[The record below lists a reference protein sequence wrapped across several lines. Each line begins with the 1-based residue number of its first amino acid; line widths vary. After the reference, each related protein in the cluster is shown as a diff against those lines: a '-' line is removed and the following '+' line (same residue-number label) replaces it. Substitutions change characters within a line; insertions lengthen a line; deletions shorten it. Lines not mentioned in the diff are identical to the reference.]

1 MSQSEI
7 LHLAADLSHI
17 HTDYLW
23 RAEGSWIGYPYYGQ
37 PDLYE
42 ECARIGARGIFD
54 LLFFGDSANT
64 SENHGGTHHAAVQY
78 GMRWPKHDMSP
89 MIPLMARAAPGV
101 GFGLTMSTT
110 YQHPFHVARF
120 FNALDHITQGRIA
133 WNAVTSAYKNE
144 AANWGYEEM
153 IEHDERYVRA
163 REHIQVACALWDS
176 VAKDAILFDKQS
188 GVFADPAKIHLINHK
203 GKYFNVRGP
212 LPVMPSPQHRP
223 VLIQAGQSPAGI
235 DLAATVAEMQFVGR
249 NAIATMKAHRKAL
262 DDRLAAHGRQPR
274 DCGVLWS
281 IRVQLGE
288 SEADALQRERRYI
301 AQIPPQAGLIELSH
315 MYGIDFSVLR
325 NDMRLSEVAE
335 RVKAQNVHWGSFQE
349 LLDTSDPDMTIGEL
363 GQKNAIGKTLAIRG
377 TPAMIADRIEEIHE
391 STGRNGGII
400 LAKGLEVPKYLR
412 DFVEYVVPELQR
424 RGLTKT
430 RYEGRTLRDNLN

>member
-7 LHLAADLSHI
+7 IHLAADLSHI

-23 RAEGSWIGYPYYGQ
+23 RANASWIGYPYYGQ

-42 ECARIGARGIFD
+42 DCARIAARGIFD

-64 SENHGGTHHAAVQY
+64 SENHGGTHHAAVEY
-78 GMRWPKHDMSP
+78 GMRWPKHDMMP
-89 MIPLMARAAPGV
+89 LVPLMARAAQGV

-110 YQHPFHVARF
+110 YQHPFHVARL
-120 FNALDHITQGRIA
+120 FNALDHVTQGRIA

-163 REHIQVACALWDS
+163 REHMLVACKLWDS
-176 VAKDAILFDKQS
+176 VERDAIVFDRQS
-188 GVFADPAKIHLINHK
+188 GVFANPRKIHLINHK

-235 DLAATVAEMQFVGR
+235 DLAATFAEMQFVGR
-249 NAIATMKAHRKAL
+249 NTLPSMKAHRKAL
-262 DDRLAAHGRQPR
+262 DERLAAHGRQPR

-281 IRVQLGE
+281 VRVQVAD
-288 SEADALQRERRYI
+288 SEADAIEMERRYI
-301 AQIPPQAGLIELSH
+301 AAIPPMAGLIEMSH
-315 MYGIDFSVLR
+315 MYGLDFSAIPPHTRIRELADAVR
-325 NDMRLSEVAE
+325 S
-335 RVKAQNVHWGSFQE
+335 QNVHWGSFQE
-349 LLDTSDPDMTIGEL
+349 IVDTNDPEMTIEEL
-363 GQKNAIGKTLAIRG
+363 GRKNAIGKTLAIRG
-377 TPAMIADRIEEIHE
+377 TPRQIVDRMEELHHE
-391 STGRNGGII
+391 TGKNGGFI

-430 RYEGRTLRDNLN
+430 RYEGRTLRENLN

>member
-1 MSQSEI
+1 MSQSET

-23 RAEGSWIGYPYYGQ
+23 RSAGCWIGYPYYGQ

-42 ECARIGARGIFD
+42 DCARIAARGKFD

-64 SENHGGTHHAAVQY
+64 SENHGGTHHAAVAY

-89 MIPLMARAAPGV
+89 LIPLMARAAAGV

-120 FNALDHITQGRIA
+120 FNALDHVTGGRIA

-163 REHIQVACALWDS
+163 REHMQVACALWDS
-176 VAKDAILFDKQS
+176 VEKDAIIFDKAS
-188 GVFADPAKIHLINHK
+188 GMFANPQKVHLINHK

-212 LPVMPSPQHRP
+212 LPVIPSPQHRP

-235 DLAATVAEMQFVGR
+235 DLAATFAEMQFVGR
-249 NAIATMKAHRKAL
+249 NSLASMKAHRRTL
-262 DDRLAAHGRQPR
+262 DDRLATHNRSPR

-281 IRVQLGE
+281 IRVQVAE
-288 SEADALQRERRYI
+288 SEAEALEKERRYI
-301 AQIPPQAGLIELSH
+301 ASIPREAGLIELSH
-315 MYGIDFSVLR
+315 MYGIDFSALR
-325 NDMRLSEVAE
+325 SDMRLADVAE
-335 RVKAQNVHWGSFQE
+335 TVKAQNVHWGSFEE
-349 LLDTSDPDMTIGEL
+349 LLETNDPEMTVGEL
-363 GQKNAIGKTLAIRG
+363 GRKNAIGKTLAVRG
-377 TPAMIADRIEEIHE
+377 TPKSIADQIEQIHDA
-391 STGRNGGII
+391 TGRNGGII
-400 LAKGLEVPKYLR
+400 LAKGIEIPTYLR
-412 DFVEYVVPELQR
+412 EFVEYVVPELQR
-424 RGLTKT
+424 RGLTKM
-430 RYEGRTLRDNLN
+430 RYDGTTLRENLN

>member
-1 MSQSEI
+1 LSQSEI

-23 RAEGSWIGYPYYGQ
+23 RAEGSWIGYPYYQ
-37 PDLYE
+37 AELYE

-89 MIPLMARAAPGV
+89 LIPLMSRAAPGV

-120 FNALDHITQGRIA
+120 FNALDHVTKGRIA

-176 VAKDAILFDKQS
+176 VAKDAIVFDKAT

-235 DLAATVAEMQFVGR
+235 DLAASVAEMQFVGR
-249 NAIATMKAHRKAL
+249 NSIATMQAHRKAL
-262 DDRLAAHGRQPR
+262 DARLAAHGRLPR

-281 IRVQLGE
+281 VRVQLGE
-288 SEADALQRERRYI
+288 SEADALEKERRYI
-301 AQIPPQAGLIELSH
+301 ASIPPQAGLIELSH

-325 NDMRLSEVAE
+325 NDMRLSEVAD
-335 RVKAQNVHWGSFQE
+335 RVKAENVHWGSFQE
-349 LLDTSDPDMTIGEL
+349 LLDTSDPDMTVGEL
-363 GQKNAIGKTLAIRG
+363 GQKNAIAKTLALRG
-377 TPAMIADRIEEIHE
+377 TPAMIADQIEEIHE
-391 STGRNGGII
+391 NTGRNGGII
-400 LAKGLEVPKYLR
+400 LAKGIEVPKYLR
-412 DFVEYVVPELQR
+412 DFVEFVVPELQR

-430 RYEGRTLRDNLN
+430 RYEGLTLRDNLN